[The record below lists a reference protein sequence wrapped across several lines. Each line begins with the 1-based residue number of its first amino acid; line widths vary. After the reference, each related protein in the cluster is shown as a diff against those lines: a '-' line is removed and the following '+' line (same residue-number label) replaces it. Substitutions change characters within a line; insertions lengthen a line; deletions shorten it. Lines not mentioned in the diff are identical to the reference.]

1 MHKSGVRFWWLADSL
16 TTCTICTSMHLP
28 ESSTVTSLLLLLDF
42 ELSPFFADVVFLQ
55 QNKNKGE
62 ENLHDVAC

>member
-1 MHKSGVRFWWLADSL
+1 
-16 TTCTICTSMHLP
+16 MHLP

-42 ELSPFFADVVFLQ
+42 ELSPFFADVAFLQ